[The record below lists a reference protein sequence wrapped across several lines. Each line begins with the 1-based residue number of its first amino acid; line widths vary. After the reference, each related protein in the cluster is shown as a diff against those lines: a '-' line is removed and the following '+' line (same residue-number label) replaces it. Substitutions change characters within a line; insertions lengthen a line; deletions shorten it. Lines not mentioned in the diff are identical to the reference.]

1 MKAAVMEKI
10 GEIVMKD
17 LPKPVPKDNEVLVKI
32 KDIGICG
39 SDIHYYES
47 GRIGDFVVTKPIIL
61 GHESAGIVEEVG
73 KDVKNLKPGDRVTL
87 EPGYTCGKCEYCMS
101 GRYNLC
107 PDVVFMATPPYDGA
121 FCEYVAWPA
130 HMAFKLPDNMSYM
143 EGALVEPLSVG
154 LHAADMADAK
164 LGQTAVV
171 LGSGCIGLCTLMSL
185 KARGVT
191 KIYIADVIQ
200 KRLDKAKSLGAT
212 EVINAAEKDTVEEIM
227 RLTDGKGCDL
237 VFETAGSRIT
247 TQQTPYLV
255 KIGGKI
261 VLVGMAPNPKLE
273 YDFAPLSNK
282 EVTIQTIFRYRNK
295 YPMAI
300 QAISSGKIPIKEIAT
315 DFFDLCDTPKAMAYS
330 VSNKADIVKA
340 VIEVKD

>member
-261 VLVGMAPNPKLE
+261 VLVGMAPNPDDWLRVRSK
-273 YDFAPLSNK
+273 
-282 EVTIQTIFRYRNK
+282 
-295 YPMAI
+295 
-300 QAISSGKIPIKEIAT
+300 SGWSGSPT
-315 DFFDLCDTPKAMAYS
+315 
-330 VSNKADIVKA
+330 
-340 VIEVKD
+340 